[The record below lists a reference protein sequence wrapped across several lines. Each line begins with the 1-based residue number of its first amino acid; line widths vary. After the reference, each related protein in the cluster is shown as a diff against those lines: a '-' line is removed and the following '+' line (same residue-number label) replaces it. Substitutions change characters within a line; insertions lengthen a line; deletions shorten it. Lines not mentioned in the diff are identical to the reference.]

1 MRCTSSGFPCDGYR
15 ITTKSSSNPSP
26 APQLRWMMI
35 HVQNHDVPLV
45 ARSIQFFTEQTIQQL
60 SMFFPDE
67 FWSTRVLQ
75 LAYSESCIWHALV
88 ALSTYH
94 ERYIDR
100 SPGGDA
106 LFALRHYNLAINSL
120 SSVRHDLSLIHLVS
134 CIIFICIEI
143 LRGHIRSAIRLYT
156 SGCRMMRE
164 IQPTISNRDHLFHLI
179 EAFFNRLTLQILWI
193 FGNSR
198 QGLLDMSYAVPESKK
213 SSPPQFAFQQLSEAR
228 EAIHGIALQWMLDG
242 PAGQEA
248 LGALVNRFGEW
259 CRAFDTFQQENSQ
272 SLASATNRRALT
284 LLELQK
290 RYLATH
296 LSTIDSRGVDDETV
310 WDGYSGQFNEML
322 DFAETSMQIYDS
334 EATSNKHPRFHMD
347 TGVIPILFAII
358 TRCRDPFIRRRAI
371 ELMTWNPMQEG
382 LWNSALVA
390 KAAQRLMS
398 LEEGTVIVGCSN
410 DIPAAARVQGISV
423 YAGDERRVVL
433 RFSQPL
439 GSWQESMN
447 Y

>member
-1 MRCTSSGFPCDGYR
+1 
-15 ITTKSSSNPSP
+15 
-26 APQLRWMMI
+26 MMI
-35 HVQNHDVPLV
+35 H
-45 ARSIQFFTEQTIQQL
+45 L

-75 LAYSESCIWHALV
+75 LAYSEPCIWHALV

-94 ERYIDR
+94 ERYINR

-106 LFALRHYNLAINSL
+106 SFALRHYNLAINSL
-120 SSVRHDLSLIHLVS
+120 SSVRHDLSLIHL
-134 CIIFICIEI
+134 
-143 LRGHIRSAIRLYT
+143 
-156 SGCRMMRE
+156 
-164 IQPTISNRDHLFHLI
+164 
-179 EAFFNRLTLQILWI
+179 I
-193 FGNSR
+193 FGNSID
-198 QGLLDMSYAVPESKK
+198 GLLDMSYAIPERQR
-213 SSPPQFAFQQLSEAR
+213 SSPPEFTFQQLSEAR
-228 EAIHGIALQWMLDG
+228 EAIHGIALQWMLDR
-242 PAGQEA
+242 PSDQEA
-248 LGALVNRFGEW
+248 LGALVNCFGEW
-259 CRAFDTFQQENSQ
+259 CRAFDAFQQKNSQ
-272 SLASATNRRALT
+272 LLAGAANRRALT

-296 LSTIDSRGVDDETV
+296 LCTVDSRGNDDETV
-310 WDGYSGQFNEML
+310 WDEYSSQFNEML
-322 DFAETSMQIYDS
+322 DFAEASMQIYDS

-439 GSWQESMN
+439 GSWQELMN

>member
-1 MRCTSSGFPCDGYR
+1 
-15 ITTKSSSNPSP
+15 
-26 APQLRWMMI
+26 
-35 HVQNHDVPLV
+35 
-45 ARSIQFFTEQTIQQL
+45 
-60 SMFFPDE
+60 
-67 FWSTRVLQ
+67 
-75 LAYSESCIWHALV
+75 
-88 ALSTYH
+88 
-94 ERYIDR
+94 
-100 SPGGDA
+100 
-106 LFALRHYNLAINSL
+106 
-120 SSVRHDLSLIHLVS
+120 
-134 CIIFICIEI
+134 
-143 LRGHIRSAIRLYT
+143 
-156 SGCRMMRE
+156 
-164 IQPTISNRDHLFHLI
+164 
-179 EAFFNRLTLQILWI
+179 
-193 FGNSR
+193 
-198 QGLLDMSYAVPESKK
+198 MSYTVPGSKK
-213 SSPPQFAFQQLSEAR
+213 SSPPEFAFHQLSEAR
-228 EAIHGIALQWMLDG
+228 EAIHGIALQWMLDK
-242 PAGQEA
+242 PADQEA
-248 LGALVNRFGEW
+248 LGALANCFGAW

-272 SLASATNRRALT
+272 LLASAANRRALI

-296 LSTIDSRGVDDETV
+296 LSTIDCIGDDDETV
-310 WDGYSGQFNEML
+310 WDEYSGQFNEML
-322 DFAETSMQIYDS
+322 DFAEASMQIYDS

-410 DIPAAARVQGISV
+410 DIPAEARVQGISV
-423 YAGDERRVVL
+423 YARDERRVVL